1 MIENKLTFRKAKRKD
16 LSLILFFITQI
27 AIYEKMEDQVQANIN
42 NLEEYIFK
50 RKLVRVIFLVYDKKE
65 IGFALFFTNFS
76 TFVGRGGLYLEDLYI
91 LPSYRHRGFGKQT
104 MIYLAKLAKEE
115 NLGRFE
121 WVCLNWNTP
130 SINFYESI
138 GAKRLSEWNIFR
150 LDQEGINKLS
160 DDK

>member
-16 LSLILFFITQI
+16 LSLILFFIKQI

-76 TFVGRGGLYLEDLYI
+76 TFVGRGGLYLEDIYI
-91 LPSYRHRGFGKQT
+91 LP
-104 MIYLAKLAKEE
+104 IYLAKLAKEE